1 MSFDEYKTDVANNFF
16 SQVSERLSSDIIDMD
31 GVEVIFDVDVK
42 DVDAFLEYLGVDESN
57 YTEHPIEELE
67 EELNSQY
74 QYETT
79 FRNIGLKA
87 IPTTACL

>member
-1 MSFDEYKTDVANNFF
+1 MSDGLDVN
-16 SQVSERLSSDIIDMD
+16 
-31 GVEVIFDVDVK
+31 FDVVVD
-42 DVDAFLEYLGVDESN
+42 DIDAFLDYLGITESN

-87 IPTTACL
+87 TPTSAYL